1 MEIIPFKI
9 AKKLKEKG
17 FRELCTHFYRYGMCI
32 PQEMFCGLRSN
43 AHHKWSFNSMDAKLK
58 DTYEQVQVNIVDAPT
73 ISQVL
78 KWLREEKKLNIV
90 CPFYKDRGFFYYVQ
104 RIGKAATLV
113 SSIDDSDPCFDTAE
127 LAALAGIEYVF
138 DNLI

>member
-1 MEIIPFKI
+1 MDFVSYDI

-17 FRELCTHFYRYGMCI
+17 FRELCTHFYRYGTST

-43 AHHKWSFNSMDAKLK
+43 THHKWSFNSMEVKLK
-58 DTYEQVQVNIVDAPT
+58 DTHERVQVNMIDAPT

-78 KWLREEKKLNIV
+78 KWLREEKKVHIQILFV
-90 CPFYKDRGFFYYVQ
+90 CPPNKWEYITIKTTNCELRGMRASFASY
-104 RIGKAATLV
+104 
-113 SSIDDSDPCFDTAE
+113 E
-127 LAALAGIEYVF
+127 LAAIAGIEYVI